1 LRAGWIL
8 AALALLVGGCGGSKT
23 SPQPAPRASVRPSP
37 APPTD
42 VASVAK
48 RADVPVLCY
57 HQIRNPTGAD
67 SAQAR
72 TYIVSPKA
80 FAAQM
85 DALDRAGYTTI
96 GGQALVDHVA
106 RGAKLP
112 RNPILL
118 TFDDGSAG
126 QYTHALP
133 VLREHDF
140 VATFF
145 VMTVVLDKPG
155 WLTRAQVRKLEDE
168 GMTIGAHTY
177 DHKAV
182 PEYGGEDWATQ
193 LERPARDLRRL
204 LGHPVRLFAYP
215 FGAYSADAIQHL
227 WSAGYRA
234 AIQLAEKLDRRH
246 PLWNLRRIVVPE
258 LSGRELLREIRRDF

>member
-1 LRAGWIL
+1 M
-8 AALALLVGGCGGSKT
+8 AALALLIGGCGGSN
-23 SPQPAPRASVRPSP
+23 SPPRPTPQASARPSP

-57 HQIRNPTGAD
+57 HQIRKATAAD
-67 SAQAR
+67 SAQDR
-72 TYIVSPKA
+72 TYIVSPKV

-85 DALDRAGYTTI
+85 EALDRAGYTTI
-96 GGQALVDHVA
+96 TGEALVDHVA
-106 RGAKLP
+106 RGTKLP
-112 RNPILL
+112 RKPILL

-126 QYTHALP
+126 QYSQVLP

-145 VMTVVLDKPG
+145 VMTVVLGKPG
-155 WLTRAQVRKLEDE
+155 WLTRGQVRKLDRA

-182 PEYGGEDWATQ
+182 PEYGDVDYAQQ
-193 LERPARDLRRL
+193 LTKPGRELKRL

-215 FGAYSADAIQHL
+215 FGAYDADAVQHL

-234 AIQLAEKLDRRH
+234 AFQLAEKLDRRH
-246 PLWNLRRIVVPE
+246 PLWNLRRIIVPE